1 MWAAHSFEDLGI
13 YVLEGYVEVVEDFF
27 AGGNGF
33 NEPVADARGVEIKQ
47 TNPAQAGDF
56 REFSEEIR
64 QGVFDTEVSA
74 VGGYILSDDVQLDG
88 AGGDKFRC
96 LGEDE
101 LLWLAAGN
109 PSDGGDGAEG
119 AVSAATLAD
128 SQVGIVR
135 GGDSQANPVVTE
147 GFAGRRQKVS
157 GVVGEECF
165 FDYVCDVVAV
175 FEAEDSVDLGDL
187 IE

>member
-1 MWAAHSFEDLGI
+1 MHSFEDLGV
-13 YVLEGYVEVVEDFF
+13 YVLEGYVEIVEDFF
-27 AGGNGF
+27 GGGNGF
-33 NEPVADARGVEIKQ
+33 NQPVTDACGVEIKEA
-47 TNPAQAGDF
+47 NPAQTGDF
-56 REFSEEIR
+56 GKFGEQVRESIF
-64 QGVFDTEVSA
+64 GFEVVP

-135 GGDSQANPVVTE
+135 GGDSQANPVVI
-147 GFAGRRQKVS
+147 K
-157 GVVGEECF
+157 
-165 FDYVCDVVAV
+165 
-175 FEAEDSVDLGDL
+175 
-187 IE
+187 